1 MNNDLRFINKYCRT
15 NKKDN
20 VPVKINCI
28 YEPDGWK
35 LYSEFVTTEVNPQ
48 DYFTLKI
55 YSTIYTETSISD

>member
-28 YEPDGWK
+28 YEPDG
-35 LYSEFVTTEVNPQ
+35 
-48 DYFTLKI
+48 
-55 YSTIYTETSISD
+55 